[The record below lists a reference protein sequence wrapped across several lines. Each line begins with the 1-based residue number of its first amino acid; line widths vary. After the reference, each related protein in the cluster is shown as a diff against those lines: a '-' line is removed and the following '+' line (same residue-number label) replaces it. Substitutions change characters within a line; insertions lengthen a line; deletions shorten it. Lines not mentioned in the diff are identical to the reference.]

1 MRAVALTALALV
13 AAVFVSPPADSFML
27 ALTNCRTFEQ
37 FQSLLKSPV
46 RNKTLIAERFIR
58 DWFKGKFI
66 TGTRRRYL
74 TATDQQETAEESDY
88 IRRSV
93 TDASLLFAVLL
104 LGHEDSPTARQ
115 MLSELLK
122 GDCFPLFRCGSIL
135 RSPRH
140 TSLGID
146 AVMAQFYATAAIAAG
161 VYPARNPRFAQQM
174 VEWAFRNPEEIAD
187 SKCWDCLADAAHRCN
202 LLPKILPQALKD
214 PPKYKELIY
223 SAASIRPVWRHISLA
238 LVMRFLKHSEISTSV
253 KVKVATAMLTCGSKP
268 HAQLAIKWLVDM
280 ESSIDSFTLSNSL
293 CYQTGIIPPH
303 TAANLIRLTRHS
315 VGKRIAAKLA
325 ASFCRYYCHLLHPK
339 SNPTLE
345 PVPAFFH
352 SLTAY
357 NLHLVVMGLTGQ
369 PNPLPRL
376 PRSLPQHIRDS
387 FLSIVANLCRTDP
400 DLQKAFQ
407 RLKQLCNSP
416 HLQQQMKK

>member
-146 AVMAQFYATAAIAAG
+146 AVMAQFYATAAIAVG
-161 VYPARNPRFAQQM
+161 VYPTRNPRFVQQM
-174 VEWAFRNPEEIAD
+174 VEWALRNPDKIAD
-187 SKCWDCLADAAHRCN
+187 IKCWDCLADAAHRCN
-202 LLPKILPQALKD
+202 LLPKVLTLALKD
-214 PPKYKELIY
+214 PPNYKELIY
-223 SAASIRPVWRHISLA
+223 SAASVRPVWRHISLA

-268 HAQLAIKWLVDM
+268 HAQLGIKWLVDM

-293 CYQTGIIPPH
+293 CYQTGIIPPQ
-303 TAANLIRLTRHS
+303 TAANLICLTKHS
-315 VGKRIAAKLA
+315 VGKRMAAKLA
-325 ASFCRYYCHLLHPK
+325 ASFCRYYYHLLHPK
-339 SNPTLE
+339 SNPALE
-345 PVPAFFH
+345 PIPSFFP
-352 SLTAY
+352 SLTEY
-357 NLHLVVMGLTGQ
+357 NLHLVIMGLTGQ
-369 PNPLPRL
+369 PPPLPPL
-376 PRSLPQHIRDS
+376 PRSLPQRIRDS
-387 FLSIVANLCRTDP
+387 FLSVVANLCRTDP

-407 RLKQLCNSP
+407 RLRRLCNSP